1 MLTHPKD
8 ASRFTAKANRDAA
21 SRYDL
26 DNRQDFVDAERG
38 FIAPVPDGKV
48 LSTDGAA
55 LYDESDYAYLT
66 DDAPA
71 PDTVNPSL
79 WRQSQVLKKAGL
91 FEVVDGIYQVRNT
104 EIANLT
110 VVEGETGL
118 VVIDAMTS
126 VETARHGMEM
136 IREHVSDKPVEAVI
150 YTHTHV
156 DHYGGVKGVVDQ
168 EDVASGKVK
177 IVAPGHRFDK
187 HALGENIIAGN
198 AMTRRASYPFG
209 GLLDRGPQQM
219 LTCGIGLAL
228 GGGGRTISYISPTDL
243 VTVTGTKMEL
253 AGLEF
258 EFLYAPDTEAPE
270 EMHIWIPELKALS
283 CAENAQHTLHNIQTL
298 RGARTRDARNFA
310 RYLDETLERWGDE
323 AEVHYGP
330 HTWPVW
336 DNDQVVE
343 FLSSQRDTYKYIHD
357 QALRMANK
365 GYTAIEAAEII
376 ELPDALGRKW
386 YNRGYHGTLHHNVRA
401 VYHKELGM
409 WDGDPVSLNPLPAT
423 ESGRRYVDLIG
434 SEAILTEGRRAFE
447 AGDYRWVVELL
458 HKLVFAEP
466 DNQAARELQ
475 ADAYEQLGYQAEGPQ
490 WRGVFLTMARELREG
505 IVKQAF
511 TTVANDV
518 VMAMPLDLLFDYA
531 GVHVIGEKAAEV
543 DLRIDFTFTDLD
555 ETWSV
560 WVRNGVLNARRGATD
575 QAQLTVSGPKPA
587 LLGAVLQPPSV
598 GELVASGVLK
608 VDGDEAV
615 LALYAGVLDEFDKD
629 FPIGTPERVG
639 LASAPTAE
647 PGEDGLLRLGV
658 GLGVRVSAATLRAA
672 ASVGQ
677 SALRQ
682 TRAAADR
689 IAGGR

>member
-1 MLTHPKD
+1 MPTHPTA
-8 ASRFTAKANRDAA
+8 ASKITANVNRDAA

-26 DNRQDFVDAERG
+26 DNRQDFADAERG
-38 FIAPVPDGKV
+38 LIAPATDGKV
-48 LSTDGAA
+48 LSPDGAA
-55 LYDESDYAYLT
+55 LYDASDYDYLAG
-66 DDAPA
+66 DAEC

-79 WRQSQVLKKAGL
+79 WRQSQLLTRAGL
-91 FEVVDGIYQVRNT
+91 FKVVDGIYQVRNT

-126 VETARHGMEM
+126 VETARHGMDM

-156 DHYGGVKGVVDQ
+156 DHYGGVKGVVDA

-177 IVAPGHRFDK
+177 IIAPGHAFDK

-198 AMTRRASYPFG
+198 AMTRRAAYAFG
-209 GLLDRGPQQM
+209 QLLDKGPRQM
-219 LTCGIGLAL
+219 LTCGIGLAV
-228 GGGGRTISYISPTDL
+228 GGGGRTLSYISPTDL
-243 VTVTGTKMEL
+243 VTVTGTKVEL

-270 EMHIWIPELKALS
+270 EMHIWIPQLKALT

-336 DNDQVVE
+336 GNEEVTE
-343 FLSSQRDTYKYIHD
+343 FLASQRDTYKYIHD

-365 GYTAIEAAEII
+365 GYTAIEAAEIL

-409 WDGDPVSLNPLPAT
+409 WDGDPISLNPLPAT
-423 ESGRRYVDLIG
+423 ESGQRYVDLIG
-434 SEAILTEGRRAFE
+434 SGAILAEGRRAFE
-447 AGDYRWVVELL
+447 AGDYRWAAEIL

-466 DNQAARELQ
+466 DNQEARDLQ

-505 IVKQAF
+505 IIKQGF

-518 VMAMPLDLLFDYA
+518 VLAMPLDLLFDYA

-543 DLRIDFTFTDLD
+543 DLRIDFTFTDVD
-555 ETWSV
+555 ETWSM
-560 WVRNGVLNARRGATD
+560 WVRNGVLNARRGASD
-575 QAQLTVSGPKPA
+575 QAQLVVTGPKPA
-587 LLGAVLQPPSV
+587 LVGAVLQPATV
-598 GELVASGVLK
+598 GELVESGVLEL
-608 VDGDEAV
+608 DGDEAV
-615 LALYAGVLDEFDKD
+615 LERYAGVIDEFDKE

-639 LASAPTAE
+639 RTLEHPAE
-647 PGEDGLLRLGV
+647 PADDGWLRLGAGI
-658 GLGVRVSAATLRAA
+658 GLRLPAATLRTATAVGAA
-672 ASVGQ
+672 
-677 SALRQ
+677 ALRQ

-689 IAGGR
+689 IVGGR